1 MTRSYASLVLIAG
14 LISITSSQ
22 LLAIDEAESLA
33 LLVGTLDETDD
44 SAVQSALMRGMLSGL
59 AGRRNVP
66 APDAWSQVAAK
77 LGRSEDGNVRDLA
90 SQLSQ
95 VFGDEAAVGRALAT
109 VQDRS
114 APNDARRRALNSLLT
129 QKNDRVSALLEPLLD
144 EPELR
149 LDAIRGFAAIENAK
163 APEIL
168 LKRYKTW
175 PPEHR
180 KAIIETLA
188 ARKRYAETLLD
199 AIKSNVIPRKQVPA
213 HVARSL
219 SFILGDRFTEVFGD
233 VRQLAEDRVK
243 LMAKYKKMLSPE
255 ALADADAAK
264 GRVIFKKTCASC
276 HLLYGKGGK
285 VGPDLTG
292 SNRANLDYILL
303 NSVDPSY
310 DVPEGYKMV
319 IIETV
324 DGLVLNGVIDE
335 ENSQRVILKT
345 AEKPKVVVLK
355 SDIDYRQV
363 SSKSIMPDGQLDQL
377 KPSEVANLIK
387 YLQTTEQVEIAQ

>member
-1 MTRSYASLVLIAG
+1 
-14 LISITSSQ
+14 
-22 LLAIDEAESLA
+22 
-33 LLVGTLDETDD
+33 
-44 SAVQSALMRGMLSGL
+44 MLSGL

-77 LGRSEDGNVRDLA
+77 LARSDDENVRELA
-90 SQLSQ
+90 WQLSQ
-95 VFGDEAAVGRALAT
+95 IFGDEAAAGRALAT

-114 APNDARRRALNSLLT
+114 APHDTRRRALNSLLT
-129 QKNDRVSALLEPLLD
+129 QRHNGVSALLEPLLD

-168 LKRYKTW
+168 LKRYEAW
-175 PPEHR
+175 PPEQR

-188 ARKRYAETLLD
+188 ARNRYAETLLN
-199 AIKSNVIPRKQVPA
+199 AIKSNVIPRKHVPA

-219 SFILGDRFTEVFGD
+219 SFILGDRFVEVFGD

-324 DGLVLNGVIDE
+324 DGRVLNGVIDE

-363 SSKSIMPDGQLDQL
+363 SSKSIMPDGQLDQM
-377 KPSEVANLIK
+377 KPPEVRNLIK

>member
-14 LISITSSQ
+14 SILITSGQ
-22 LLAIDEAESLA
+22 LSAIDEAESLA
-33 LLVGTLDETDD
+33 LLVGTLDETED
-44 SAVQSALMRGMLSGL
+44 SAVQTALMRGMLSGL

-66 APDAWSQVAAK
+66 APDAWSEVAAK
-77 LGRSEDGNVRDLA
+77 LARSDDVNVRDLA

-95 VFGDEAAVGRALAT
+95 VFGDQAAVGRALAT
-109 VQDRS
+109 VKDRS

-129 QKNDRVSALLEPLLD
+129 QKNDQVSALLEPLLD

-168 LKRYKTW
+168 LKRYKSW
-175 PPEHR
+175 SPEHR
-180 KAIIETLA
+180 QAAIETLA
-188 ARKRYAETLLD
+188 ARKRYAETLLN
-199 AIKSNVIPRKQVPA
+199 AIKSNVIPRKHVPA

-219 SFILGDRFTEVFGD
+219 SFILGDRFVEVFGD

-363 SSKSIMPDGQLDQL
+363 SSKSIMPDGQLDQM
-377 KPSEVANLIK
+377 KPPEVANLIK